1 MQWPIILLILLL
13 TSPFFI
19 LLVSTLTIYGLSH
32 IS

>member
-19 LLVSTLTIYGLSH
+19 LLVSILTIAGLRH
-32 IS
+32 IV